1 MLQELAFSYDD
12 VQIECNGRV
21 CTCLKI
27 FVLTSGEVC
36 WSSVVVIKVKAMQLH
51 TIPWD
56 AK

>member
-36 WSSVVVIKVKAMQLH
+36 WSIVVVIKVKAMQLH